1 MIKAIIF
8 DCWNTLFYHDNGNW
22 KDIAILL
29 GRNPD
34 ENFMMEF
41 TEITNRYK
49 KSLEEYARELIK
61 TAKHEIKPEE
71 LKRLLIPSPDEIHA
85 FPSAFEMLNTLREKY
100 KLGLLTNVNPYS
112 FKAVVSKFNLEH
124 YFDVMLPSYEIEAVK
139 PEPKIFEE
147 MLRRLSVKPQEAV
160 MVGDNLNDDI
170 SGALSAEMHA
180 ILIQRH
186 SKETEYEPTI
196 SSLEEL
202 KKILE
207 EYYIKET

>member
-22 KDIAILL
+22 EEIAILL

-49 KSLEEYARELIK
+49 KSLEDYARELIK
-61 TAKHEIKPEE
+61 TAKHEVKPEE
-71 LKRLLIPSPDEIHA
+71 LKRLLIPSLDEIHA
-85 FPSAFEMLNTLREKY
+85 FPGAFEMLNSLRKKY
-100 KLGLLTNVNPYS
+100 KLGLLTNVNPHS
-112 FKAVVSKFNLEH
+112 FKAVVSKFNLEQ
-124 YFDVMLPSYEIEAVK
+124 YFDAMLPSYEIEAVK

-160 MVGDNLNDDI
+160 MVGDNFIDDI
-170 SGALSAEMHA
+170 SGALSVNMHA
-180 ILIQRH
+180 VLVERH
-186 SKETEYEPTI
+186 SKKTEYEPTI
-196 SSLEEL
+196 KTLSQLQDVL
-202 KKILE
+202 NR
-207 EYYIKET
+207 YYIKET